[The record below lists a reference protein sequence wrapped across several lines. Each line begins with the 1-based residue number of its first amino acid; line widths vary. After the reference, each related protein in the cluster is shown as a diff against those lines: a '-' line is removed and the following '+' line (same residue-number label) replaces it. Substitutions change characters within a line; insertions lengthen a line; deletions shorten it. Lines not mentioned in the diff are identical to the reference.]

1 MSDLQ
6 SRLSLLEHKS
16 FLGPQRDSTLL
27 AADLDPPSQAAN
39 HSSSSPLS
47 TGPKSHSPS
56 GRNLFSSQSARGSVN
71 NNSLRQ
77 SRSAHDR
84 LSSLSRDYFLRRPS
98 TSRQNPLHTT
108 SPLWGQSSRGCVSD
122 DEDTLDGLSVL
133 SSESGG
139 GLDLDHGVCD
149 CGIPILTDLSYDHD
163 YGLSPSTSIIDV
175 GSL

>member
-77 SRSAHDR
+77 SRLAHDG
-84 LSSLSRDYFLRRPS
+84 LASLSRNYFRERPS

-108 SPLWGQSSRGCVSD
+108 SPLWGQSSKGCVSD

-139 GLDLDHGVCD
+139 GLDLDHSVCD
-149 CGIPILTDLSYDHD
+149 CGIPILTDLSYD
-163 YGLSPSTSIIDV
+163 YGLSPSTSILDV